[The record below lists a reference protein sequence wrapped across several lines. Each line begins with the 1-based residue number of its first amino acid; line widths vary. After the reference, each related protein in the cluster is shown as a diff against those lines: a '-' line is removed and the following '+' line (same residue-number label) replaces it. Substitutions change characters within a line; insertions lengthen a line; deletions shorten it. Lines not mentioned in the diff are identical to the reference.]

1 MPQRFLVH
9 DVPAPGPATHAIV
22 IGVGAYPHLLGG
34 TGTRTADHD
43 GMAQLTSPPLSAR
56 RLAKLIEKF
65 RDPTKP
71 LSSVSLLLSEK
82 EPKPFV
88 APNGAE
94 SAVETANADN
104 VTAAIKDWFNRANT
118 DFQNLMLFFFCG
130 HGISAGTE
138 TALLM
143 SDYGADPLSAL
154 DGAINFRLLRLATQQ
169 CRATEQCFIVDACR
183 ASSDTLVS
191 AEFAGRVVIRAR
203 PRIPTWP
210 PRRFPVF
217 YASSKGDKAYGF
229 PDQPTAY
236 TNALLKTL
244 DHFGGDDEEGDWR
257 VGTHRIRRVGRALG
271 VAANGE
277 RSPEGA
283 GSDQRRSNQDPPPLH
298 ERPAGSAGLRRKRTA
313 GCFARRD
320 AAIPT
325 RWRRSDICPAVGTQG
340 ERVGVTIG
348 HRPLQLHCHVSR
360 RRVADRQS
368 RQAGIPS
375 HQAPGGG
382 AMNTIKLSIQK
393 NLLGRGSRVGA
404 VASLRQIDAAGNS
417 LRGNRIEVAVPANR
431 DGNRIDIPVD
441 PGRWLIEAT
450 MPSGEIIAEE
460 VVVPDVGD
468 TFDFRD
474 HACRPH
480 REAPIGPISPLFR
493 RGCRI
498 G

>member
-1 MPQRFLVH
+1 
-9 DVPAPGPATHAIV
+9 
-22 IGVGAYPHLLGG
+22 
-34 TGTRTADHD
+34 
-43 GMAQLTSPPLSAR
+43 MAQLTSPPLSAR
-56 RLAKLIEKF
+56 RLANWLIEKF
-65 RDPTKP
+65 RHPTKP

-191 AEFAGRVVIRAR
+191 AEFAGRVVIQAR

-257 VGTHRIRRVGRALG
+257 VGTHRLAESVEHLVSRQMANDHQKVQVPTSDDQTKIHLHYMNGPPEALVYVASEPPDALRDATLQYQLAGGAPTSAPLSGRKESEWELQLATGRYNFIATFPGG
-271 VAANGE
+271 VS
-277 RSPEGA
+277 RIDS
-283 GSDQRRSNQDPPPLH
+283 H
-298 ERPAGSAGLRRKRTA
+298 VRPAYRR
-313 GCFARRD
+313 
-320 AAIPT
+320 
-325 RWRRSDICPAVGTQG
+325 
-340 ERVGVTIG
+340 
-348 HRPLQLHCHVSR
+348 
-360 RRVADRQS
+360 
-368 RQAGIPS
+368 
-375 HQAPGGG
+375 
-382 AMNTIKLSIQK
+382 IKLP
-393 NLLGRGSRVGA
+393 
-404 VASLRQIDAAGNS
+404 VA
-417 LRGNRIEVAVPANR
+417 
-431 DGNRIDIPVD
+431 
-441 PGRWLIEAT
+441 
-450 MPSGEIIAEE
+450 
-460 VVVPDVGD
+460 
-468 TFDFRD
+468 
-474 HACRPH
+474 
-480 REAPIGPISPLFR
+480 GP
-493 RGCRI
+493 
-498 G
+498 